1 MTIFI
6 DQEISKAKNWE
17 TTSIQYDQDTI
28 EWHVKEKKNDSAKG
42 MDCLSCKYDL
52 F

>member
-17 TTSIQYDQDTI
+17 TTSIQDDQDTI
-28 EWHVKEKKNDSAKG
+28 KWHVKGKKK
-42 MDCLSCKYDL
+42 
-52 F
+52 